1 MMAMQQATTST
12 NSADLTGASHR
23 AEDLHRGSLGRG
35 PKGLGFAQAACVVGL
50 LFAAVSAYWGL
61 GGTWLLDTLPHSL
74 EDGARAGDTVIYVA
88 VWVAVVLKIMAAVL
102 PLLALRPL
110 SKPAWNRAVWVLA
123 WAAAAILISYG
134 LAQTILGQLAI
145 HGSAGADDRVWSAYL
160 WDPWFLSFG
169 LLVAAALVRGRH
181 HRSPTQIE

>member
-1 MMAMQQATTST
+1 MST
-12 NSADLTGASHR
+12 NSADLTSASDR
-23 AEDLHRGSLGRG
+23 AEDPLRASHPRG
-35 PKGLGFAQAACVVGL
+35 PKGLGCAQAACVVGL

-61 GGTWLLDTLPHSL
+61 GGMWLVDTLPHSL
-74 EDGARAGDTVIYVA
+74 QDRARAGDPVIYVA

-102 PLLALRPL
+102 PLLVLRPL
-110 SKPAWNRAVWVLA
+110 RKPAWNRAVWVLA

-145 HGSAGADDRVWSAYL
+145 HGSADADDRVWSAYV

-169 LLVAAALVRGRH
+169 LLVAAALLRGRQ